1 MNPSVYVETTV
12 VSYLTAR
19 PHRDI
24 VVAAHQQLTR
34 EWWSGAT
41 DRYQLFISDLVLVEA
56 SRGDR
61 AAAAER
67 LAALEPL
74 AQLEITREDQ
84 ALAKR
89 LVEAA
94 AIPATAA
101 EDALH
106 IAVAAANG
114 CDFLVTWNFR
124 HIANPAMK
132 TRIADV
138 CRAAGYVSPVICT
151 PEELKEGRDYV
162 D

>member
-1 MNPSVYVETTV
+1 MKPSVYIETTV
-12 VSYLTAR
+12 ISYLTAR

-24 VVAAHQQLTR
+24 VVAAHQQVTR
-34 EWWSGAT
+34 EWWEGAA
-41 DRYQLFISDLVLVEA
+41 DRYQLIVSDLVLLEA
-56 SRGDR
+56 SRGDIV
-61 AAAAER
+61 AATER
-67 LAALEPL
+67 MAVLEPL
-74 AQLEITREDQ
+74 PQLEITEEDRR
-84 ALAKR
+84 LAQR
-89 LVEAA
+89 LVDAA

-132 TRIADV
+132 SRIADV
-138 CRAAGYVSPVICT
+138 CREAGYVSPVICT
-151 PEELKEGRDYV
+151 PEELKEGRDDV

>member
-34 EWWSGAT
+34 EWWDGAT

-61 AAAAER
+61 VAAAER

-94 AIPATAA
+94 AIPAAAA

-132 TRIADV
+132 NRIADV

>member
-1 MNPSVYVETTV
+1 MKPSVYIETTV

-34 EWWSGAT
+34 EWWNGAA
-41 DRYQLFISDLVLVEA
+41 DRYQLFVSDLVLWEA
-56 SRGDR
+56 SRGD
-61 AAAAER
+61 AVAAAER
-67 LAALEPL
+67 LVAVESLQP
-74 AQLEITREDQ
+74 LEITGEDQ
-84 ALAKR
+84 FLAKR

-94 AIPATAA
+94 AIPAAAA